1 MKSSE
6 STIRITYDSSDQNPN
21 MTCGPYSVTFL
32 DQKPVFEWC
41 VIRCGFKIKHHK
53 LTCLENFGLS
63 VVILLSILGSI
74 ANIMGGG
81 PTL

>member
-41 VIRCGFKIKHHK
+41 VIRCGSKNDNNKTFFFIEIGLGAQNL
-53 LTCLENFGLS
+53 LTA
-63 VVILLSILGSI
+63 LGSL
-74 ANIMGGG
+74 NNE
-81 PTL
+81 